1 MSNPEYNEMKALNY
15 SGAKVLI
22 TRSPLHYKTWLNR
35 TEEEETPALRIGRLV
50 HLASL
55 QPDVFDATIKVA
67 PKCDKRTKEGKEIWA
82 TFQSMLQ
89 TGQEAISEQE
99 GELVTNVSIAARD
112 GIDFVRSAVGATGK
126 PVVET
131 AYSALYNGANIKG
144 RPDMVIPTAD
154 GNVVVDV
161 KTCGDAGKPFAKD
174 CANFMYHLQAAFYTT
189 LVPNCSGFYFVAVE
203 KEVPHAFAIY
213 KLDEASLAE
222 GQRLMDSAVELY
234 KQCNLFRTYPG
245 YPTTPQT
252 LSIPR
257 WAIGQVE

>member
-1 MSNPEYNEMKALNY
+1 MSNQEYQELKALNY
-15 SGAKVLI
+15 SGAKILI
-22 TRSPLHYKTWLNR
+22 SKSPLHYQAWLNR
-35 TEEEETPALRIGRLV
+35 PEEEETPALRIGRLV

-55 QPDVFDATIKVA
+55 QPSVFDATIKVA

-82 TFQSMLQ
+82 TFQTMLQ
-89 TGQEAISEQE
+89 PGQEAISEQE

-112 GIDFVRSAVGATGK
+112 GIDFVRTAVRATGEAI
-126 PVVET
+126 VET
-131 AYSALYNGANIKG
+131 AYTSLYKGATIKG

-174 CANFMYHLQAAFYTT
+174 CANFMYHLQAAFYTN
-189 LVPNCSGFYFVAVE
+189 LVPNCAGFYFVAVE
-203 KEVPHAFAIY
+203 KEAPYAFAIY
-213 KLDEASLAE
+213 RLDDASLAE

>member
-1 MSNPEYNEMKALNY
+1 MSNPEYQELKALNY
-15 SGAKVLI
+15 SGAKILI
-22 TRSPLHYKTWLNR
+22 TRSPLHYQTWLNR

-82 TFQSMLQ
+82 TFQTMLQ
-89 TGQEAISEQE
+89 PGQEAISEQE

-112 GIDFVRSAVGATGK
+112 GIDFVRAAVGATGK
-126 PVVET
+126 AVVET
-131 AYSALYNGANIKG
+131 AYTALYKGANIKG
-144 RPDMVIPTAD
+144 RPDMVIPTPD
-154 GNVVVDV
+154 GNVIIDV

-174 CANFMYHLQAAFYTT
+174 CANFMYHLQAAFYTN
-189 LVPNCSGFYFVAVE
+189 LVPNCTGFYFVAVE
-203 KEVPHAFAIY
+203 KEAPHAFAIY
-213 KLDEASLAE
+213 KLDDASLAE

-245 YPTTPQT
+245 YPTTPQV

>member
-1 MSNPEYNEMKALNY
+1 MSHDNYNELKALNY
-15 SGAKVLI
+15 SGAKILVG
-22 TRSPLHYKTWLNR
+22 RSPLHYQAWLNR

-82 TFQSMLQ
+82 TFQTMLQ
-89 TGQEAISEQE
+89 PGQEAISEQD

-112 GIDFVRSAVGATGK
+112 GINCVRKAIGSDK
-126 PVVET
+126 PAVVET
-131 AYSALYNGANIKG
+131 AYTAMYKGANIKG

-154 GNVVVDV
+154 GNVIIDV
-161 KTCGDAGKPFAKD
+161 KTCGDAGKPFARD
-174 CANFMYHLQAAFYTT
+174 VAQYMYHLQAAFYTT
-189 LVPNCSGFYFVAVE
+189 LVPNCTGFYFVAVE
-203 KEVPHAFAIY
+203 KEAPHAFAIY

-222 GQRLMDSAVELY
+222 GQRLMDSAIELY
-234 KQCNLFRTYPG
+234 KQCNLFRAYPG
-245 YPTTPQT
+245 YPSTPQV